1 MINSVKYS
9 FIFLS
14 FFLLPLY
21 CGAQFAGNIAGP
33 EFSLELQPAYPS
45 PGEVVT
51 VTLKDLRNNDVG
63 SEINWYLDD
72 RAIPEAKNQREVRL
86 NAGEVGKTQIVR
98 VSSGG
103 ISASAQIR
111 PLYLDIIVEPQTH
124 VPHFYQGRPL
134 PSLGSAVNL
143 TALLSDGSML
153 SNNLLYSWRV
163 GDVVLEG
170 GAIRGR
176 NKISFFTPMGETII
190 ISVQVSQIDGTMIAR
205 RSFTIPSVLPQL
217 RFYEVNTLYGVSKK
231 AIAGTFSLIGNS
243 ATVVASPYYL
253 DSKVF
258 NNPDIST
265 WSINGSAA
273 PATGN
278 NPYEVTLQ
286 RTGLSGSAILNF
298 HVRSTD
304 IILQGARGSITTQF

>member
-1 MINSVKYS
+1 MINGVKYS

-14 FFLLPLY
+14 FFFLPLY
-21 CGAQFAGNIAGP
+21 CGAQLSGNVAGP
-33 EFSLELQPAYPS
+33 ELSLEMQPAYPS

-51 VTLKDLRNNDVG
+51 VSLKDLRNNGFG
-63 SEINWYLDD
+63 SEITWYLDD
-72 RAIPEAKNQREVRL
+72 KIIPEAKNQREVRV
-86 NAGEVGKTQIVR
+86 NAGAVGKTQV
-98 VSSGG
+98 VKATSGG
-103 ISASAQIR
+103 VTVSARIR

-153 SNNLLYSWRV
+153 SNNLMYRWRV
-163 GDVVLEG
+163 GDTVLEG
-170 GAIRGR
+170 GPIRGR
-176 NKISFFTPMGETII
+176 NKVSFFTPMGETII
-190 ISVQVSQIDGTMIAR
+190 ISVQVSQIDGNMIASR
-205 RSFTIPSVLPQL
+205 AFTIPSVLPEL
-217 RFYEVNTLYGVSKK
+217 RFYEINTLYGVSKK
-231 AIAGTFSLIGNS
+231 AISGVFSLIGNS

-253 DSKVF
+253 DSRVF

-265 WSINGSAA
+265 WSINGSTA
-273 PATGN
+273 PSSGN

-286 RTGLSGSAILNF
+286 RTGLSGSASLGF

-304 IILQGARGSITTQF
+304 VILQGARGSITTQF